1 MLHPSTRIP
10 ALHGIALLIVRLALG
25 LILMAHGWQKFDEW
39 TIAGT
44 SQAFEDMGIPAPDV
58 SAPLVAGAELIGGAA
73 LILGILTP
81 LAALLNAIFM
91 LGALVL
97 VHAPAGLFV
106 DQGGYELV
114 LAIFAGL
121 AVLTLQ
127 GGGRFSVD
135 GLISRTRA
143 STA

>member
-1 MLHPSTRIP
+1 MLHPSSRFPVFTDV
-10 ALHGIALLIVRLALG
+10 ALLVARVALG
-25 LILMAHGWQKFDEW
+25 IILVAHGWQKFNEW

-44 SQAFEDMGIPAPDV
+44 GQAFESMGIPAAGV
-58 SAPLVAGAELIGGAA
+58 AAPFVAGAELIGGAA
-73 LILGILTP
+73 LILGVLTP
-81 LAALLNAIFM
+81 FAALVNMIGM

-106 DQGGYELV
+106 DEGGYELV

-121 AVLTLQ
+121 VVLLLM

-135 GLISRTRA
+135 SLLTRA
-143 STA
+143 RSSK